1 MRFEDAARGGAPLN
15 DDERNAFVLGFKK
28 SVSDV
33 IGYCHS
39 CDAYQKSLGANLGR
53 MVAQA

>member
-33 IGYCHS
+33 MGDLPLVRRVPEIPWGES
-39 CDAYQKSLGANLGR
+39 GANDLR
-53 MVAQA
+53 T

>member
-1 MRFEDAARGGAPLN
+1 MRFEYAARGGAPLN

-33 IGYCHS
+33 MGDLALVRRVPEIPWGES
-39 CDAYQKSLGANLGR
+39 GANDLHT
-53 MVAQA
+53 

>member
-1 MRFEDAARGGAPLN
+1 MRFEDAARGGAPPN

-33 IGYCHS
+33 MGDLALVRRVPEIPWGES
-39 CDAYQKSLGANLGR
+39 GANDLR
-53 MVAQA
+53 T